1 MNDAMIRTHFHS
13 TFLRRYHSSKHARV
27 LDEMGLLHG
36 SCRADIAV
44 INGQLIGFEIKS
56 NHDSLRRLQL
66 QITAYNAV
74 FDQVTIIVGTR
85 HRRAVSCT
93 VPKWWGIIVG
103 NEAKPDNVSFDIQR
117 KPRANPC
124 VNPVSVAQLLWKNE
138 VVEILRNFDAPPSLL
153 KSPRRLLYQ
162 VLAWHLSLDDLK
174 RIVCNRLKNRKS
186 WRDQQRPFQDD
197 DLYQPIATSLDFRSR
212 QPPVRTSQHIRPQQR
227 TSYQGTS
234 LTLPV

>member
-1 MNDAMIRTHFHS
+1 MNDATIRAHFHS
-13 TFLRRYHSSKHARV
+13 TFLRRYHASKHTRV

-66 QITAYNAV
+66 QIIAYNAV
-74 FDQVTIIVGTR
+74 FDQVTIVVGTR
-85 HRRAVSCT
+85 HLRAVSCR

-103 NEAKPDNVSFDIQR
+103 DEAKLDHVTFDVQR
-117 KPRANPC
+117 KPRANPSMD
-124 VNPVSVAQLLWKNE
+124 PVSVAQLLWKNE
-138 VVEILRNFDAPPSLL
+138 VVELLRNFGAPPSLL

-162 VLAWHLSLDDLK
+162 VLAWHLSFDDLK
-174 RIVCNRLKNRKS
+174 RIVCNQLKSRKR

-197 DLYQPIATSLDFRSR
+197 DLYRPIATSLDFQSR
-212 QPPVRTSQHIRPQQR
+212 QPLVRTSQRSRLQQR
-227 TSYQGTS
+227 TSCQGTG
-234 LTLPV
+234 LILPV